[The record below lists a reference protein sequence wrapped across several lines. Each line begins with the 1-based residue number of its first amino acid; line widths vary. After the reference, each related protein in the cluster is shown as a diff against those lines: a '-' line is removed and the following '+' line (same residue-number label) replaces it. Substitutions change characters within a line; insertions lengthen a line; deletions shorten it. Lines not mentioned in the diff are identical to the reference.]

1 MKAGVDILARF
12 VPPEIIEEI
21 RQKADIVE
29 VVSGYVSLKKQGR
42 NFVGLC
48 PFHSEDTPSF
58 VVSPDKQIFYCFG
71 CQHGGNVI
79 NFVME
84 QESLT
89 LPEAAEKLADQ
100 YGVTIPEAQYSQKDI
115 SRQHKKK
122 TFYDMYERA
131 AGFYQQMLLKAPEGA
146 AGRAYLA
153 GRGLDQKIIAD
164 FKLGYSPAEP
174 WDGLYQYL
182 SQAGFRDND
191 MIEAGLISK
200 SSKNQKCYDKFRNR
214 VMYPILDY
222 KGQFIA
228 FGGRVLDQELPK
240 YLNSQDSLI
249 FNKSENLY
257 GLFVAGPSIRKENC
271 AVIMEGYMDV
281 LTAHQHGVANAV
293 ASLGTAFTPEHG
305 RLLKRYTDH
314 VILAYDGDGAGIK
327 ATVRG
332 IDILREQGFTLKIV
346 SFPDGQDPDDFLK
359 ANGKAGWQDL
369 VAQKS
374 LGVLDFKLNLA
385 LKKYDSE
392 KPEGKGAIVKEL
404 LPDMAK
410 CSSLVERDS
419 FIALVAGRLD
429 VPPES
434 IYADLQK
441 NGYRIDGPRGRRPRN
456 PAAVPKQRRREMQVK
471 KLLLRLMLENKA
483 IWQMAEEELSVE
495 QWADETIVQLLQ
507 TVRDSLDDYD
517 WQLANLLTGL
527 AGEPLSLGAEIL
539 AEDMPAEDIEELAAS
554 CIRAIK
560 VEHLQREVEKSRG
573 EFEKIKGDATQELIL
588 LQEISV
594 MQKEIQRLN
603 R

>member
-1 MKAGVDILARF
+1 MARF

-29 VVSGYVSLKKQGR
+29 VISGYVSLKKQGR

-58 VVSPDKQIFYCFG
+58 VVSPDKQIYYCFG

-84 QESLT
+84 EESLT

-100 YGVTIPEAQYSQKDI
+100 YGVVIPEGHYSQKDLA
-115 SRQHKKK
+115 RQHKKK

-146 AGRAYLA
+146 AARTYLA
-153 GRGLDQKIIAD
+153 GRGLDQKTIAD
-164 FKLGYSPAEP
+164 FKLGFSPAEQ
-174 WDGLYQYL
+174 WDALYQYL
-182 SQAGFRDND
+182 SQAGFKESD
-191 MIEAGLISK
+191 MAEAGLVTK
-200 SSKNQKCYDKFRNR
+200 SSKNQKYYDKFRNR

-228 FGGRVLDQELPK
+228 FGGRVLDKELPK

-257 GLFVAGPSIRKENC
+257 GLFVAGQSIRKENC

-281 LTAHQHGVANAV
+281 ITAHQHGVTNAV

-314 VILAYDGDGAGIK
+314 VILAYDGDGAGTK
-327 ATVRG
+327 ATIRG
-332 IDILREQGFTLKIV
+332 IDILREMGFTIQIV

-359 ANGKAGWQDL
+359 ANGKEGWQDF
-369 VAQKS
+369 VTKKS
-374 LGVLDFKLNLA
+374 LGVLDYKLNLA
-385 LKKYDSE
+385 LKKYDSA

-404 LPDMAK
+404 LPDIAK

-419 FIALVAGRLD
+419 FIALVARELE
-429 VPPES
+429 VLPES
-434 IYADLQK
+434 IYADLRK
-441 NGYRIDGPRGRRPRN
+441 NGYRIDAPRGIAPKRN
-456 PAAVPKQRRREMQVK
+456 GLPPKKNRKDMQVK
-471 KLLLRLMLENKA
+471 KLLLRLMLENKTV
-483 IWQMAEEELSVE
+483 WQKIEETLADE
-495 QWADETIVQLLQ
+495 QWADETILLLLQ
-507 TVRDSLDDYD
+507 TVRDNLETYD
-517 WQLANLLTGL
+517 WQPANLLTT
-527 AGEPLSLGAEIL
+527 LSGDGQNLVAEIL
-539 AEDMPAEDIEELAAS
+539 AEDMPAEDVEELATS

-560 VEHLQREVEKSRG
+560 IDHLQREIAKSRG
-573 EFEKIKGDATQELIL
+573 EFDKVKGDATQELIL

-594 MQKEIQRLN
+594 MQKEIQRLSK
-603 R
+603 